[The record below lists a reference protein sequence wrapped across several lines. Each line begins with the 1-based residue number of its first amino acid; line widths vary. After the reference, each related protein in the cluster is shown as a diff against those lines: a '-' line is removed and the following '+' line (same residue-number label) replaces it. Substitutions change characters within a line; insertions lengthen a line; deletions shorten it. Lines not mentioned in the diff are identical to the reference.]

1 MNLTKHAASRMQQR
15 AIPGLV
21 VDLILKFGAS
31 EPAGD
36 GTRKLFLDKHARKQI
51 RSFAGQ
57 LASAIE
63 PHLDVYVLVGENG
76 NVITTAMRLERI
88 RRH

>member
-1 MNLTKHAASRMQQR
+1 MQQR

-21 VDLILKFGAS
+21 VELIMKFGTS

-36 GTRKLFLDKHARKQI
+36 GTRKLFLDKRARKQV
-51 RSFAGQ
+51 RSFAGP
-57 LASAIE
+57 LAGAIE
-63 PHLDVYVLVGENG
+63 PHLGAYVVVGEGG
-76 NVITTAMRLERI
+76 NVITTALRLERI